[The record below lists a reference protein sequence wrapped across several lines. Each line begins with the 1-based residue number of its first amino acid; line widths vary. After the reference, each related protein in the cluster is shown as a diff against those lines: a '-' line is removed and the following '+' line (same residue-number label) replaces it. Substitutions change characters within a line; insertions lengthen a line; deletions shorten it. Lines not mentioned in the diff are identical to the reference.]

1 MLIKKKIRRYKTF
14 INTFTKRV
22 EDKTNDSNN
31 NNNND
36 SINNKNDE
44 RKTKTKNIKYKDPIK
59 KKR

>member
-31 NNNND
+31 NNNNNNND

-44 RKTKTKNIKYKDPIK
+44 RKTKTKNIK
-59 KKR
+59 

>member
-31 NNNND
+31 NNNNNNNND

-44 RKTKTKNIKYKDPIK
+44 RKTKTKNIK
-59 KKR
+59 

>member
-31 NNNND
+31 NNNNND

-44 RKTKTKNIKYKDPIK
+44 RKTKTKNIK
-59 KKR
+59 

>member
-31 NNNND
+31 NNNNNND

-44 RKTKTKNIKYKDPIK
+44 RKTKTKNIK
-59 KKR
+59 